1 MGRMHVDR
9 FSLVASMVL
18 VSSLVSGCA
27 DVRNYFG
34 GVDNREKPAELAELE
49 GQQVAIE
56 TIWSED
62 VGSGVENQYLR
73 LTPVIAEGRVFA
85 ANGDGDVTCYDAQ
98 TGKKLWSRDLEVAI
112 TGGPGTDG
120 DVVVVGSDD
129 GDVVAML
136 AGGGDELWRARVST
150 EILAAPRLADGVVV
164 VRTIDGKL
172 FGIDRSS
179 GKRRWIY
186 DRSVPVLT
194 LRGTSPPA
202 VARGIAVNGFDSG
215 RLVAVSIEDGETVW
229 EARLATPRGR
239 TELER
244 LVDIDAEP
252 LIVDGTVFAVT
263 YQGRIAALDLL
274 TGDVLWR
281 RDMSSHAGLTVDN
294 DQLYVT
300 DDKSHVWALD
310 RDSSA
315 SVWRQQTFNARDIT
329 APGVLGQWV
338 VVGDLQG
345 YVHWLDR
352 DDGQPVARVRVGS
365 DRLIAAPIVVGDT
378 VYVYSTNGTLAAL
391 RPRLPQ

>member
-18 VSSLVSGCA
+18 VSSLVSGCS

-49 GQQVAIE
+49 GQKVAIE

-136 AGGGDELWRARVST
+136 AGGGDELWRARVSS
-150 EILAAPRLADGVVV
+150 EILAAPRIADGVVV

-202 VARGIAVNGFDSG
+202 VARGLAINGFDSG

-244 LVDIDAEP
+244 LVDIDAEA
-252 LIVDGTVFAVT
+252 LARAVPE
-263 YQGRIAALDLL
+263 ILDEAAWDRHR
-274 TGDVLWR
+274 GAADPAR
-281 RDMSSHAGLTVDN
+281 SHALAG
-294 DQLYVT
+294 
-300 DDKSHVWALD
+300 
-310 RDSSA
+310 
-315 SVWRQQTFNARDIT
+315 
-329 APGVLGQWV
+329 
-338 VVGDLQG
+338 
-345 YVHWLDR
+345 
-352 DDGQPVARVRVGS
+352 
-365 DRLIAAPIVVGDT
+365 RLLPAT
-378 VYVYSTNGTLAAL
+378 SLAAAATADL
-391 RPRLPQ
+391 IIESVIERTDLKRRVLAEIEAEAVVAAATRECGADERRTRRPGI

>member
-136 AGGGDELWRARVST
+136 AGGGDELWRARVSS
-150 EILAAPRLADGVVV
+150 EILAAPRIADGVVV

-202 VARGIAVNGFDSG
+202 VARGLAINGFDS
-215 RLVAVSIEDGETVW
+215 
-229 EARLATPRGR
+229 GR

-252 LIVDGTVFAVT
+252 IIVDGTVFAVT

-281 RDMSSHAGLTVDN
+281 RDMSSHAGLTVDI

-345 YVHWLDR
+345 YVLWLDR
-352 DDGQPVARVRVGS
+352 DDGRPVARVRVGS